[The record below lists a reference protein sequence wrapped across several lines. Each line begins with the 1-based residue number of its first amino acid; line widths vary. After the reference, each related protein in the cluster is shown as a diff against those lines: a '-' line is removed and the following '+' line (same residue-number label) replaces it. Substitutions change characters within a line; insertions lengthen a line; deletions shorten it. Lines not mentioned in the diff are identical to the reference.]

1 MELVKISTDVMVS
14 FLEFI
19 LENPQTNSAH
29 AFKAFQ
35 NGDLGHDQTP
45 SPEYQSETPSYDF
58 EEMESPQVDYDD
70 EYESDFYT
78 NFDDDLF
85 NSHNWTTTWDDPHMN
100 WVAQAHIDAN
110 HGFNAAPYE
119 PTTTT
124 TTTTTTSS
132 IQTTGQMTSA
142 RIVIPQPEA
151 DFVEIENDE
160 LTVTWFKS
168 SSASSYNVKLYER
181 STRRLVNDLTSEGD
195 FVTFDNLEPDTEYVA
210 KVTAITASGATSQET
225 EIAVE
230 TSPNPPVLS
239 TSNIGPTQIRVHWS
253 RITSGSFSKDFSKQ
267 SIFFVQIGID
277 MKTFMPF

>member
-1 MELVKISTDVMVS
+1 MATYFV
-14 FLEFI
+14 
-19 LENPQTNSAH
+19 
-29 AFKAFQ
+29 AFKIAI
-35 NGDLGHDQTP
+35 GLVLGR
-45 SPEYQSETPSYDF
+45 
-58 EEMESPQVDYDD
+58 
-70 EYESDFYT
+70 
-78 NFDDDLF
+78 LKILKK
-85 NSHNWTTTWDDPHMN
+85 
-100 WVAQAHIDAN
+100 AHIDAN

-124 TTTTTTSS
+124 TTTTTTTN
-132 IQTTGQMTSA
+132 IETTDQMTSA
-142 RIVIPQPEA
+142 RIVIPKPEA

-181 STRRLVNDLTSEGD
+181 STRRLVNDMTSEGD

-225 EIAVE
+225 EIAIE

-253 RITSGSFSKDFSKQ
+253 RITSGSF
-267 SIFFVQIGID
+267 
-277 MKTFMPF
+277 